1 MEIITVIIGSI
12 IGFYIS
18 IFIFLTGLALLGYLL
33 KDIIA
38 EKGKGKA
45 TEKMFG
51 SMMGDMIDE

>member
-1 MEIITVIIGSI
+1 MERITIIIGSI

-18 IFIFLTGLALLGYLL
+18 ILIFLTGLALLGYLM

-38 EKGKGKA
+38 EKGKEKA

-51 SMMGDMIDE
+51 SMMGDMFDE